1 MNGYTPEGLSI
12 VFNCLKNVISAY
24 KPKNVRGKLFFF
36 FFSFFFFEPFSR
48 SQVYYR
54 GPLFDMTWEKSY
66 SMTL

>member
-36 FFSFFFFEPFSR
+36 FFLSSFLNR
-48 SQVYYR
+48 LVDLKYII
-54 GPLFDMTWEKSY
+54 GVLC
-66 SMTL
+66 LI

>member
-36 FFSFFFFEPFSR
+36 FFFSFLNR
-48 SQVYYR
+48 LVDLKYII
-54 GPLFDMTWEKSY
+54 GVLCLMTWEKSY